1 MSTPAET
8 PLRVARLR
16 ACRLA
21 CLVALMAGTGAAPLA
36 GGQNPKQSGAK
47 SSTRATAQ
55 AIRIELKP
63 KTTVTYT
70 VGNKPDLVLR
80 LVDPK
85 GAPFTAP
92 KDFTIVVEALT
103 AEGQVV
109 HKETI
114 TVNKGTSAEDFDLD
128 IDKLTLAGAI
138 RVRATNPEL
147 LEGGTVLFGK
157 PRPKPAPKRP
167 LTSER
172 GLATPAPWSPHWP
185 RAPFAH
191 LADDVL
197 PARLERQAAAGCGGD
212 ILVSPRRPLM
222 ADARDFAELTLVVDP
237 VSTETRFYLTTTLGR
252 LAPNPIVIQA
262 GPEPVGSTQLT
273 SDAVGEATVTCVRA
287 VPPVSAAD
295 TAPVTV
301 RFKQPVTS
309 FELSVTP
316 PRIPWID
323 RAGIAITLHREGGAT
338 IATDEKRRISLS
350 REAGSGE
357 IQPEVVDIEEGEFEG
372 RATFTPYEKG
382 PVRISA
388 AMSGF
393 VRQHVDLE
401 VVALPY
407 LMFLLPTFGGLCGG
421 LLASVRQ
428 RRHDGDAAEASTSG
442 SPPAAGRDAGEPA
455 GQAAGPQALPLS
467 PPPTPPTAVER
478 QRDDRGW
485 TGLYG
490 PLVRVLV
497 GILTGTV
504 LHWALV
510 FEVLPILPRRVVMSL
525 FSWFVLPLI
534 GGWLGTEVFRVLLN
548 QLGIGTRAAA

>member
-1 MSTPAET
+1 M
-8 PLRVARLR
+8 
-16 ACRLA
+16 
-21 CLVALMAGTGAAPLA
+21 
-36 GGQNPKQSGAK
+36 
-47 SSTRATAQ
+47 
-55 AIRIELKP
+55 
-63 KTTVTYT
+63 
-70 VGNKPDLVLR
+70 LR

-103 AEGQVV
+103 AEGRVV

-114 TVNKGTSAEDFDLD
+114 TVKRGTSAEDFDLD

-157 PRPKPAPKRP
+157 PAPKPAPKRP
-167 LTSER
+167 LTSHR
-172 GLATPAPWSPHWP
+172 GLVTRAPLFAHGP
-185 RAPFAH
+185 RAPLAQ
-191 LADDVL
+191 LADDIL
-197 PARLERQAAAGCGGD
+197 SARLELPAAAGCGGD
-212 ILVSPRRPLM
+212 ILVSPVRPLM

-237 VSTETRFYLTTTLGR
+237 VRTETKFFLTTTLGR
-252 LAPNPIVIQA
+252 LAPNPIVIQP
-262 GPEPVGSTQLT
+262 GPTPVGSTELT

-287 VPPVSAAD
+287 VPALSAAV
-295 TAPVTV
+295 TEPVTV

-309 FELSVTP
+309 FELAVTP

-338 IATDEKRRISLS
+338 IATDERRRISLS
-350 REAGSGE
+350 RETGSGE

-372 RATFTPYEKG
+372 RATFLPYEKG
-382 PVRISA
+382 SVRISA
-388 AMSGF
+388 ATSGF

-428 RRHDGDAAEASTSG
+428 RRQEDHAAEASTPG
-442 SPPAAGRDAGEPA
+442 NPPAADRDTGDRAGQPA
-455 GQAAGPQALPLS
+455 GPTALPLS
-467 PPPTPPTAVER
+467 PPPTPPAAVER

-485 TGLYG
+485 TSLDG
-490 PLVRVLV
+490 PLVRIVI

-510 FEVLPILPRRVVMSL
+510 FEVLPILPRNVVMSL

-534 GGWLGTEVFRVLLN
+534 GGWLGTEVFRMLLN
-548 QLGIGTRAAA
+548 QFGIGTRAAA